1 MAATF
6 ACPACHQT
14 IAAEGATGTQVQCP
28 LCHNV
33 VTVPAQT
40 PPPMVESAAPTP
52 YGGRP
57 PGQVSSGM
65 AVGSL
70 ICGLSGLIG
79 CVPVGLVGVVLG
91 IVAVVRANSQPQRYR
106 GKGMAIAGI
115 CLGAVSLI
123 FITPLM
129 ISILLPSLSRAR
141 ELSKRLVCGAQL
153 RGIGTSVKIYAMGW
167 EDQFPPD
174 FDVLVNSG
182 EVTVRQFCC
191 PSSDAVPGDVHACY
205 EYVEGQTEG
214 DDFRNVLVYEKSAN
228 HADEGGNVLF
238 LDGHVDFV
246 RPYSRIEELV
256 AETKR
261 RMAETRERQ
270 AGDRTG
276 P

>member
-14 IAAEGATGTQVQCP
+14 IAAEGAAGTQVQCP

-70 ICGLSGLIG
+70 ICGLAGLIG
-79 CVPVGLVGVVLG
+79 CLPVGLVGLVLG
-91 IVAVVRANSQPQRYR
+91 IVAVVRANSQPRRYG

-123 FITPLM
+123 FITPLL
-129 ISILLPSLSRAR
+129 ISIMLPSLSRAR

-153 RGIGTSVKIYAMGW
+153 QGIGTAVKVYAMDW

-182 EVTVRQFCC
+182 AMLVGQLRC
-191 PSSDAVPGDVHACY
+191 PTCGDVSGDVHVCY
-205 EYVEGQTEG
+205 EYITGQTEG
-214 DDFRNVLVYEKSAN
+214 DDPRNVVVYEKPG
-228 HADEGGNVLF
+228 HHGDEGGNVLF